1 MRRSVAG
8 IDQVLALAQDA
19 LRSDGL
25 SAEHHPVGFGNE
37 NWRLRDTDG
46 SCFVLKIGDSGNAAK
61 WIPRTW
67 PSSSLKQPGF
77 TCPGSSTSASW
88 TATGA
93 DLHLDR
99 RRDGDQHPA
108 RDGQERA
115 ATPNDRRRRSRTAH
129 RRARLVQLSA
139 RRIRADVPTWR
150 AYVDHR
156 LTQIR
161 SRCEETGAVEP
172 ALLDRACGLATD
184 LAADVDGS
192 AEAVLCHRDLH
203 PDNLIVDSEGALIGI
218 IDWDAAEAWD
228 RAGDWFKLEFDLLAA
243 HPDGS
248 EILHDAYFGADPL
261 PDRWAERR
269 RLVHLVES
277 LNILPNAVTQDWTD
291 EFSDRARAHLLATLD
306 Q

>member
-8 IDQVLALAQDA
+8 IDQVLALARNA

-61 WIPRTW
+61 W
-67 PSSSLKQPGF
+67 SSSHVALELAQAAGLHVPRLVHLGELDGHLVRIFTWIDGETGTSIQPG
-77 TCPGSSTSASW
+77 
-88 TATGA
+88 TAKSERLLRTTGA
-93 DLHLDR
+93 AVRTLHTV
-99 RRDGDQHPA
+99 A
-108 RDGQERA
+108 RDSFS
-115 ATPNDRRRRSRTAH
+115 SRLDGSAPTFPTWRTYIEH
-129 RRARLVQLSA
+129 RLVQ
-139 RRIRADVPTWR
+139 IRF
-150 AYVDHR
+150 
-156 LTQIR
+156 
-161 SRCEETGAVEP
+161 RCEETGAVEP
-172 ALLDRACGLATD
+172 ALLDRACGLATA
-184 LAADVDGS
+184 LAADVDIS

-203 PDNLIVDSEGALIGI
+203 PDNLIVDSDGALIGI

-261 PDRWAERR
+261 PDKWAERR
-269 RLVHLVES
+269 WLVHLVES
-277 LNILPNAVTQDWTD
+277 LNILPNAVTQEWTD

-306 Q
+306 